1 MAARHVRVLIADNNL
16 ELCRTIEEFLNGQG
30 DMEVVGLAHDGQEA
44 LELLAEVEPDVLLLD
59 ITMPNLDGMAVL
71 ERMGKLG
78 LDPVP
83 KVIVLTAMGREDIIQ
98 RFTELGAHYFI
109 IKPFDLD
116 LLAERIRQFAST
128 GTAAV
133 LPESNGRYVPDLKS
147 DVSLDVT
154 ELLHQMGVPPNFKGY
169 NYLRDAVLMV
179 LRDPQLLGGAL
190 TKRLYPRLAE
200 KYASTPGGVEAAIR
214 NAVVACYER
223 GNREFIEALCGL
235 GRNGVKGCP
244 TNSMVI
250 AKLADHIRLQR
261 KVG

>member
-1 MAARHVRVLIADNNL
+1 WGKEGSPSMAARHIRVLIADNNL

-109 IKPFDLD
+109 IKPFYLD

-154 ELLHQMGVPPNFKGY
+154 ELLHQMGVPPNFKG
-169 NYLRDAVLMV
+169 
-179 LRDPQLLGGAL
+179 
-190 TKRLYPRLAE
+190 
-200 KYASTPGGVEAAIR
+200 
-214 NAVVACYER
+214 
-223 GNREFIEALCGL
+223 
-235 GRNGVKGCP
+235 
-244 TNSMVI
+244 
-250 AKLADHIRLQR
+250 
-261 KVG
+261 